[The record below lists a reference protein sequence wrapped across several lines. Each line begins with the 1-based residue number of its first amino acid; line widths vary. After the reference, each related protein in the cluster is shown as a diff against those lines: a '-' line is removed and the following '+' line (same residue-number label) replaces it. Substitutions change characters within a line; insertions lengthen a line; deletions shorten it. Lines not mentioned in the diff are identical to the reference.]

1 MSETRSRIL
10 SLGLVALGTSL
21 AILVQAGDATDSRG
35 SIRGMQRLDRDRG
48 VVLTD
53 SALLATRDGGAG
65 WADVSPERGI
75 AGVSD
80 AFFLDPDRGWLA
92 GTAPG
97 QPSRLVVLDTADGGT
112 SWRERSIEES
122 DAPGGQPYAEAQ
134 VQFADAAHGW
144 LLGRLA
150 TGPAVSAGEILR
162 TADGGESWELL
173 PAPPAA
179 GRIVF
184 ASAERGFMT
193 GAPVSERLY
202 RTLDGGRSWH
212 ELPLPFRARGL
223 ALYGLPQFT
232 TPQDGSVSVTVAG
245 RRPRLLTFVT
255 RDGGLT
261 WQPARALA
269 LPAGDY
275 GEPVAAALT
284 SSGDPAAFASG
295 SSIAHERSGTGRA
308 LTNRIAP
315 AREPSAG
322 RAAPARGVPSVRAL
336 AADEDGSGWA
346 LVAEGECDQGV
357 CRQTTRLVAIDA
369 AGGAADLLV
378 RTWVQG
384 ASPESP
390 LTSAST
396 ISFDKGFDKCAAG
409 SAAQMQAWRTSSPY
423 RDANI
428 YHGGSARGCS
438 QPNLTATWVSSVFQQ
453 GWRLIPTW
461 VGPQA
466 PCSVFG
472 NKFSPTPATA
482 RTQGRAEADAA
493 VSAAAALGLG
503 AGTPVYYDMEY
514 YATTT
519 ACSAAV
525 QAFVDGWTERVKARG
540 YVSGVYGT
548 ATNAQTDW
556 RPGLFANT
564 PDAAWVA
571 SWYCTGST
579 CGYNPTT
586 VFGIRP
592 LSDSYWTDNQRI
604 HQYWGGHNETWGGVT
619 FNVDANYANGPVAVA
634 DGAARPDLVVDSVST
649 SPASPV
655 AGQAVTFSAVVRNAG
670 AAATP
675 AGVALGVSFSIDGT
689 RVSSGSVTAALAAG
703 ATVTVAG
710 AGSWAATP
718 GTHTLAAVADGANL
732 IAEANESN
740 NQLSRSITVASG
752 VAQFTCDDGDACF
765 ALYGPSAYWHRAT
778 TCGSTALGYG
788 GDMYWTYV
796 NGSVVSNYVRWTP
809 ALGGSGTYTV
819 SVFIPRCDATS
830 QTAKYKIVHGGVTE
844 YGTVNQNVY
853 YDAWVPLGTFAFT
866 GAAGEYVELT
876 DATGESY
883 TTRRLVGFDA
893 VRWVRQ

>member
-1 MSETRSRIL
+1 MSENRSRFL
-10 SLGLVALGTSL
+10 SLGLVAFGTSL

-35 SIRGMQRLDRDRG
+35 SIREMQRLDRDRG

-53 SALLATRDGGAG
+53 SALLATRDGGAS

-92 GTAPG
+92 GTTPG
-97 QPSRLVVLDTADGGT
+97 QPSRVVVLDTADGGS
-112 SWRERSIEES
+112 SWRERSIEAS

-162 TADGGESWELL
+162 TADGGETWERL

-212 ELPLPFRARGL
+212 ELLLPFRARGP
-223 ALYGLPQFT
+223 AFYGLPQFT
-232 TPQDGSVSVTVAG
+232 TPQDGSVSVTLAG
-245 RRPRLLTFVT
+245 PRPRLLTFVT

-275 GEPVAAALT
+275 GDPVPAALT
-284 SSGDPAAFASG
+284 SSGDPAAFAAG
-295 SSIAHERSGTGRA
+295 SSIAHERPGTGRT
-308 LTNRIAP
+308 LTNRVSP

-346 LVAEGECDQGV
+346 LVAEGQCDQGV

-390 LTSAST
+390 LTSGST
-396 ISFDKGFDKCAAG
+396 ISFNKGFDKCAAG
-409 SAAQMQAWRTSSPY
+409 SVAQMQTWRTSSPY

-438 QPNLTATWVSSVFQQ
+438 QPNLTASWVGSVFQQ

-472 NKFSPTPATA
+472 NKFSLTPTTA

-493 VSAAAALGLG
+493 VNAAAALGLG
-503 AGTPVYYDMEY
+503 AGTPLYYDMEY
-514 YATTT
+514 YSTTT

-540 YVSGVYGT
+540 YMSGVYGT
-548 ATNAQTDW
+548 ATNTQTDW

-592 LSDSYWTDNQRI
+592 LSDSYWTNNQRI

-634 DGAARPDLVVDSVST
+634 DGVARPDLVVASVST

-675 AGVALGVSFSIDGT
+675 SGVALGVTFSIDGT
-689 RVSSGSVTAALAAG
+689 QVSSGSVTVALAAG

-710 AGSWAATP
+710 AGSWTAAA
-718 GTHTLAAVADGANL
+718 GTHALAAVVDGANL
-732 IAEANESN
+732 ITEANESN

-765 ALYGPSAYWHRAT
+765 RLYGPSAYWHRAT

-819 SVFIPRCDATS
+819 SVFVPRCDATS

-844 YGTVNQNVY
+844 YRTVNQNVY

-883 TTRRLVGFDA
+883 TTRRLLGFDA